1 MLASAS
7 PSFLISKIKSSNI
20 FFGVNFDNAR
30 SLNLRLMRTLGVER
44 SSEKI
49 SYVLIPF
56 FTNILAVKKL
66 IQFKKKKDSHHNF
79 QMDV

>member
-30 SLNLRLMRTLGVER
+30 SLNLRLMRTLRVER

-49 SYVLIPF
+49 CYVLVPL
-56 FTNILAVKKL
+56 FTNILAVKKIL
-66 IQFKKKKDSHHNF
+66 QIKKTGANYF
-79 QMDV
+79 

>member
-44 SSEKI
+44 SSEKFC
-49 SYVLIPF
+49 YVLNSIHS
-56 FTNILAVKKL
+56 NILAIKNLFQIKKT
-66 IQFKKKKDSHHNF
+66 KKSHVNTEG
-79 QMDV
+79 

>member
-30 SLNLRLMRTLGVER
+30 PLNLRLMRTLGVER
-44 SSEKI
+44 SSEKFC
-49 SYVLIPF
+49 YVLISIHS
-56 FTNILAVKKL
+56 NILAIEQYTL
-66 IQFKKKKDSHHNF
+66 RRF
-79 QMDV
+79 QRGGGSNWRLS